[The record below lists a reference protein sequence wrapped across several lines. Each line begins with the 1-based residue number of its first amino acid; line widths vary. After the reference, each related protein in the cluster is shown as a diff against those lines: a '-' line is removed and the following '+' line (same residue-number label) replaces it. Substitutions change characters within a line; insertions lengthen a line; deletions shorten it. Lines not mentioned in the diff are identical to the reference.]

1 MNLTKFKEKRIR
13 NSFNKK
19 LSQLKAQTIDS
30 QRIMQSVGILT
41 TDTISSKLDVLKEL
55 ETILG
60 VRNAKMYSFRKFD
73 KIDEKSFK
81 HFSEKD
87 INWKGE
93 FVQDNFQSF
102 LEQPFDL
109 LIGYFNTNHLYLECA
124 VLQSKAHF
132 KVGFSHV
139 NSELYQ
145 IEISDNLDDIQS
157 FFTELKKYLIILK
170 KLKN

>member
-1 MNLTKFKEKRIR
+1 MNLTKLKEKNIR
-13 NSFNKK
+13 RQFNKK
-19 LSQLKAQTIDS
+19 LSKSKGQTVNS
-30 QRIMQSVGILT
+30 QKTIQSVGILT
-41 TDTISSKLDVLKEL
+41 TDDISSKLDVLKEL

-60 VRNAKMYSFRKFD
+60 VRNAKMYSFRKFN
-73 KIDEKSFK
+73 KIDEESFK
-81 HFSEKD
+81 HFSEKY

-93 FVQDNFQSF
+93 FIQENFQSF

-109 LIGYFNTNHLYLECA
+109 LIGYFNTSHLYLECA
-124 VLQSKAHF
+124 VLQSNARF
-132 KVGFSHV
+132 KVGFSDV
-139 NSELYQ
+139 NSDLYQ